1 MSRITIA
8 GGTGYTGTHL
18 AQEAAARGHQ
28 VTALS
33 RTAPD
38 QPLEGIAYKQVDFL
52 EAGAA
57 EQAVADVDVVVFA
70 LSPRG
75 ALDGKIREVVAGIS
89 AASAAAGVRLGVV
102 GGAGS
107 LRVSEDGPLVKDTDG
122 FPEAFQSEATQL
134 TEILEDLRAS
144 EGLDWF
150 FVSPAGGFGAFAP
163 GERTGTYRTGG
174 DILLADESGNS
185 FISGADFA
193 IALVDEIETPQ
204 HKNARFTVAY

>member
-57 EQAVADVDVVVFA
+57 EQAVADVDVVVVA